1 MVRPAGLEPAKAN
14 DYVFA
19 PSLDPTGFGGMPYS
33 THSRIVIFII
43 YLSASAVNPNK
54 YVMNRKEAIAVVEEL
69 LDLYTNKELDTVKDV
84 MLYQRGFLTGIL
96 ADLIRDDFYAASKIQ
111 RKINKRKPKH

>member
-33 THSRIVIFII
+33 THSRIVVII
-43 YLSASAVNPNK
+43 YLSAIAVNPNK

-96 ADLIRDDFYAASKIQ
+96 ADLIRDDFYAAIKIKQ
-111 RKINKRKPKH
+111 KINKRKPKH

>member
-33 THSRIVIFII
+33 THSRIVVII

-54 YVMNRKEAIAVVEEL
+54 YIMNRKAAIAVVEEL
-69 LDLYTNKELDTVKDV
+69 LDLYTSKELDTVKDV

-96 ADLIRDDFYAASKIQ
+96 ADLIRDDYYAAGKIKQ
-111 RKINKRKPKH
+111 KINEKKPKY